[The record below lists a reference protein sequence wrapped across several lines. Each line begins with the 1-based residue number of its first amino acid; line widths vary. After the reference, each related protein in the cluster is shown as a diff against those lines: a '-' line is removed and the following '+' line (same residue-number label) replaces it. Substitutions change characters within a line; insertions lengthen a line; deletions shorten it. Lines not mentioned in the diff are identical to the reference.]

1 MGKKLE
7 AMGFVPLQ
15 NEVTYKNLF
24 GNMQVWEADSWQ
36 EASLSWKKS
45 SYIHAG
51 ISGGRQYIKG
61 PDAQK
66 LLSRISINDVYN
78 WKVNRC
84 KHLVMCDE
92 NGLIVNHA
100 LTQRNSEEEFCM
112 YAGNPW
118 PIIKELQTGKYNA
131 EIIQDSCFVFQMSGP
146 LSLTIIEK
154 VTGESQRDVRFLDVK
169 HVRIPGIDTDLELCR
184 IGMSGTLAYEFRDPA
199 EFGPEVYQKIWE
211 DGQEYDLKRLG
222 WKTYTVNHTEGGF
235 PQMTV
240 GFETAAVVDPV
251 FMSVPELASVGCQKH
266 TGSYDPADARAR
278 LRTAGEVDWLWMARF
293 DHDFIGREALEKEKA
308 NPKRKIVNL
317 EWNLDDIM
325 EIYRSHF
332 EEGEDYKMIEFPC
345 GQPQPAGGHADIVST
360 HDGKIVGVSSCTLYS
375 YYYRTLFSQCILD
388 IDQAELGNEVLV
400 HWGDFGK
407 KIKKARAQ
415 PKLLQKYLRVSP
427 GFFRF
432 ECQTY
437 SQQIFYIFFIRQI
450 I

>member
-51 ISGGRQYIKG
+51 ISGGCQYIKG

-131 EIIQDSCFVFQMSGP
+131 EIIQDSCFVFQMSG
-146 LSLTIIEK
+146 
-154 VTGESQRDVRFLDVK
+154 
-169 HVRIPGIDTDLELCR
+169 
-184 IGMSGTLAYEFRDPA
+184 TLAYEFRGPA

-222 WKTYTVNHTEGGF
+222 WKTYTINHTEGGF

-251 FMSVPELASVGCQKH
+251 FMSVPELASVGCQ
-266 TGSYDPADARAR
+266 
-278 LRTAGEVDWLWMARF
+278 
-293 DHDFIGREALEKEKA
+293 
-308 NPKRKIVNL
+308 N
-317 EWNLDDIM
+317 
-325 EIYRSHF
+325 
-332 EEGEDYKMIEFPC
+332 

-360 HDGKIVGVSSCTLYS
+360 HDGKVVGVSSCTLYS

-407 KIKKARAQ
+407 KIKKVRAKVVRY
-415 PKLLQKYLRVSP
+415 PYTDLVSNQDYDLSTVP
-427 GFFRF
+427 SGVP
-432 ECQTY
+432 EK
-437 SQQIFYIFFIRQI
+437 
-450 I
+450 

>member
-51 ISGGRQYIKG
+51 ISGGCQYIKG

-154 VTGESQRDVRFLDVK
+154 VAGESQRDVRFLDVK
-169 HVRIPGIDTDLELCR
+169 HVRIPGIDTDLELCC
-184 IGMSGTLAYEFRDPA
+184 IGMSGTLAYEFRGPA

-211 DGQEYDLKRLG
+211 DGQEYNLKRLG

-251 FMSVPELASVGCQKH
+251 FMSVPELASVGCQ
-266 TGSYDPADARAR
+266 
-278 LRTAGEVDWLWMARF
+278 
-293 DHDFIGREALEKEKA
+293 
-308 NPKRKIVNL
+308 N
-317 EWNLDDIM
+317 
-325 EIYRSHF
+325 
-332 EEGEDYKMIEFPC
+332 

-360 HDGKIVGVSSCTLYS
+360 HDGKVVGVSSCTLYS

-407 KIKKARAQ
+407 KIKKVRAKVVRY
-415 PKLLQKYLRVSP
+415 PYTDLVSNQDYDLSTVP
-427 GFFRF
+427 SGVP
-432 ECQTY
+432 EK
-437 SQQIFYIFFIRQI
+437 
-450 I
+450 

>member
-131 EIIQDSCFVFQMSGP
+131 EIIQDSCFVFQMSG
-146 LSLTIIEK
+146 
-154 VTGESQRDVRFLDVK
+154 
-169 HVRIPGIDTDLELCR
+169 
-184 IGMSGTLAYEFRDPA
+184 TLAYEFRGPA

-360 HDGKIVGVSSCTLYS
+360 HDGKVVGVSSCTLYS

-432 ECQTY
+432 ECQPH